1 MGVFAEMLA
10 AAMNPNLA
18 IGEHSAMYVENQVLD
33 WFKEFLGYPADAS
46 GILLSGGSMANFTA
60 LSVARNNILPD
71 NIRKSGL
78 RAQEKQLVAYC
89 STESHSCIQKSIEA
103 LGIGTDNLRKIPV
116 NEAFQIDVAALKRQ
130 LQLDKENNF
139 LPFCIVGNAGTVN
152 TGAIDPLDEL
162 LAICQSE
169 KIWFHVDGAFGALA
183 KVVPSLSDALK
194 PIEEADSVAFDLH
207 KWMCMP
213 YEAGCVLIK
222 NKKAHRDTFALNPV
236 PQMVRP
242 LVDLYSNKDS
252 FTGAPIETSGM
263 ERLSKEQRIA
273 EKTSPLAIALSKVT
287 NVFLPESA
295 EVSPVQTDYA
305 IKSYFGWL
313 GGTASATSHYAVMPF
328 SKSAYPDQDWKET
341 MSLGFIKSLPT
352 AQSKYV
358 TAFYENNKEISQA
371 YADMRHFMEIGE
383 MDKAQKIMQEK
394 GDQIALAKFY
404 DKASK
409 DMSKV
414 RQVIL
419 HIRADDT
426 MNGAQKKE
434 EIDRLKILI
443 GEIAQQM
450 EESRKSLSQR

>member
-1 MGVFAEMLA
+1 MDHLQASFYAKDMLDFSMQGSWPAVRMVTQVVPFLNARVQGLYKLGRDGLNPTARVVYSSVTGKDLWGDTEQGTKNKLTDKQKA
-10 AAMNPNLA
+10 AQFSTVMTAVALA
-18 IGEHSAMYVENQVLD
+18 SLMLYMAFKDDEDFKKREEWDRDNFW
-33 WFKEFLGYPADAS
+33 WFKLPGME
-46 GILLSGGSMANFTA
+46 TA
-60 LSVARNNILPD
+60 
-71 NIRKSGL
+71 IR
-78 RAQEKQLVAYC
+78 
-89 STESHSCIQKSIEA
+89 
-103 LGIGTDNLRKIPV
+103 IP
-116 NEAFQIDVAALKRQ
+116 K
-130 LQLDKENNF
+130 
-139 LPFCIVGNAGTVN
+139 PFEI
-152 TGAIDPLDEL
+152 
-162 LAICQSE
+162 
-169 KIWFHVDGAFGALA
+169 GAFGTIAERTA
-183 KVVPSLSDALK
+183 EQIMDKSAEGKTFEKSLKRMLT
-194 PIEEADSVAFDLH
+194 
-207 KWMCMP
+207 
-213 YEAGCVLIK
+213 
-222 NKKAHRDTFALNPV
+222 DTFAINPV
-236 PQMVRP
+236 PQMIRP
-242 LVDLYSNKDS
+242 LVDLYANKDS
-252 FTGAPIETSGM
+252 FTGAPIETAGI

-287 NVFLPESA
+287 NVFLPESS
-295 EVSPVQTDYA
+295 EISPVQTDYA

-450 EESRKSLSQR
+450 EESRKTLSQR